1 MTKTKYDTQ
10 KRKVI
15 LSKMDDLLT
24 KLKQHTLYLKETNK
38 ILKEI
43 DDDIDMMKAYYFNE
57 WIDDYEQFQSE
68 KYNTLL
74 SQDAVY
80 NTLQDLYEQKVKLLK
95 NIVDK
100 ID

>member
-43 DDDIDMMKAYYFNE
+43 DDDIDKMKAYYFN
-57 WIDDYEQFQSE
+57 
-68 KYNTLL
+68 
-74 SQDAVY
+74 
-80 NTLQDLYEQKVKLLK
+80 
-95 NIVDK
+95 
-100 ID
+100 